1 VGKSVITVANW
12 RLVVGRNVDE
22 GPDSIPNSSL
32 TRSLLIHRMCKQN
45 KCIKAPNFLGA
56 FMVENY
62 LR

>member
-1 VGKSVITVANW
+1 VGKCVITVANW

-22 GPDSIPNSSL
+22 DPDSIPNSSL

-62 LR
+62 LS